1 MNRPNFNAPNGQTW
15 TGVQPSR
22 AEPSRILYCVTSELS
37 EPGPLFRSILILFAF
52 AFAFKY
58 KYGMV
63 LSRHSTPLYLKIRR
77 TCIEIEA
84 KIPQRVNGIRDIFSP
99 NEELKGLET

>member
-1 MNRPNFNAPNGQTW
+1 M
-15 TGVQPSR
+15 
-22 AEPSRILYCVTSELS
+22 YCVTSELS

-52 AFAFKY
+52 AFKY
-58 KYGMV
+58 RYGMV

-84 KIPQRVNGIRDIFSP
+84 KIPQHVNGIRDMFSP